1 MYPFGGEIN
10 GSAEV
15 IGFTEGFMNKY
26 RLVGSAFVCVFAY
39 FCHYEKK
46 NNNSCSEMPVNN

>member
-10 GSAEV
+10 GSEEV

-26 RLVGSAFVCVFAY
+26 RLDGSAFVCVFAY
-39 FCHYEKK
+39 FCHCEKK